1 MIRKVSRAMAKRL
14 REYAKKRGPFLEGKR
29 CAVFPGN
36 VATEIHHIRGRTGT
50 LLLDSR
56 YWLPVSR
63 AGHYWIDTHR
73 KEAQEKGWLAQLGQ
87 WNSVDRSKP

>member
-1 MIRKVSRAMAKRL
+1 MAKRL

-29 CAVFPGN
+29 CAVFPHL
-36 VATEIHHIRGRTGT
+36 VATDVHHVRGRITS
-50 LLLDSR
+50 LLTDER

-63 AGHYWIDTHR
+63 AGHYWINNSP
-73 KEAQEKGWLAQLGQ
+73 KKAQEMGWLAQLGQ